1 MLSYISIAVSNRL
14 FILVLFL
21 LLFSCQTEIATVSD
35 DASIEIKLHG
45 MVQDHSGL
53 PIPGIQLSVDDQ
65 SITTDEEGR
74 FELEGA
80 PSAPVMIR
88 LHGPQGIGQYV
99 LELED
104 TADAID
110 LTYPVVTKVVLLH
123 DNDLHF
129 NFNRQGDFKEKVK
142 KFREKY
148 ENVWLLNAGDIFVR
162 HSHRWAIEDTSYY
175 AETSLSMIDMMN
187 EAEYDVAVA
196 GNHEL
201 DYVGDYTSLS
211 LRSAEFPFLAANIDA
226 ATTALPHMKP
236 FIVFETQNGMSVA
249 ILGLSTVNFEKPGVT
264 ARDPVETSLLY
275 KNLAHE
281 NDLFVTLNH
290 IGITSDLDL
299 AKANPEID
307 IIVGGHSHTLLESA
321 KLINGVLIA
330 QAGGPPPEHQV
341 NPDWPKYL
349 GKIKVTFH
357 NDSIVEKTGRVVTIG
372 TPVEVE

>member
-1 MLSYISIAVSNRL
+1 MNKKNDVSNNLLIL
-14 FILVLFL
+14 FLIL
-21 LLFSCQTEIATVSD
+21 LLFSCRSEIATTTD
-35 DASIEIKLHG
+35 DGSTEIKLHG
-45 MVQDHSGL
+45 IVQDHSGL
-53 PIPGIQLSVDDQ
+53 PVPDIQLSVDDQ
-65 SITTDEEGR
+65 SITTDEDGR
-74 FELEGA
+74 FELERI

-88 LHGPQGIGQYV
+88 LHGPQGIGHYV

-104 TADAID
+104 TADEID

-129 NFNRQGDFKEKVK
+129 NFNRQEDFKEKVK
-142 KFREKY
+142 EIRERY

-162 HSHRWAIEDTSYY
+162 HAHRWAIEDTSYY
-175 AETSLSMIDMMN
+175 AETSLSMIEMMN

-201 DYVGDYTSLS
+201 DYVGDYTGLS

-236 FIVFETQNGMSVA
+236 FVVFQTQNGMSVA

-275 KNLAHE
+275 RNLAHE

-290 IGITSDLDL
+290 IGFTSDQEL
-299 AKANPEID
+299 AKAIPEID
-307 IIVGGHSHTLLESA
+307 VIVGGHSHTLLESA

-330 QAGGPPPEHQV
+330 HAGGPPPEHQV
-341 NPDWPKYL
+341 DPDWPKYL
-349 GKIKVTFH
+349 GKIKVVFH
-357 NDSIVEKTGRVVTIG
+357 NDSIVEKFGRVITIG
-372 TPVEVE
+372 TSVEVE